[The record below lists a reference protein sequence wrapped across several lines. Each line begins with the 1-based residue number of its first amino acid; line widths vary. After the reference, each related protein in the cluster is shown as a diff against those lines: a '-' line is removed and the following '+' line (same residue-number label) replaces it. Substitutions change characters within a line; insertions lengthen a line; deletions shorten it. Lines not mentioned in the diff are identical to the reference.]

1 MKPRLGYS
9 GKGRNKRIPTAAQLK
24 AKRTSEVISFLYEKY
39 KMETSEDVKAEL
51 LNSIREIRSS
61 K

>member
-9 GKGRNKRIPTAAQLK
+9 KGGRNKRTLTAAQLK
-24 AKRTSEVISFLYEKY
+24 EKRTSEVIRFLYEKY
-39 KMETSEDVKAEL
+39 VMETSENVKAEL
-51 LNSIREIRSS
+51 LNYIRELRSG

>member
-9 GKGRNKRIPTAAQLK
+9 KGGRNKRTLTAAQLSE
-24 AKRTSEVISFLYEKY
+24 KRTAEVIAFLYEKY
-39 KMETSEDVKAEL
+39 KTETSEDVKADL
-51 LNSIREIRSS
+51 MNSIRELRSS